1 MCLEKPEL
9 GQAAEW
15 RIIQFDRSGQPRSA
29 LPDQGTTERRPAGY
43 KVLKHL
49 GEKPWPSVRAMRRL
63 MVPAIA
69 HRNRASRHGLK
80 NGEELSFS
88 QSWMSKASGLEQTHY
103 GDMEARR
110 KQVLAADERR
120 STLIQKQFVTCHPVQ
135 ISAHLRSSAANRS
148 SPWPPCLRGG
158 I

>member
-1 MCLEKPEL
+1 MA
-9 GQAAEW
+9 QVFV
-15 RIIQFDRSGQPRSA
+15 Q
-29 LPDQGTTERRPAGY
+29 
-43 KVLKHL
+43 
-49 GEKPWPSVRAMRRL
+49 MRRL
-63 MVPAIA
+63 MEPGIA

-158 I
+158 IKFPFSPLSTGKLFIEPRCRC